1 MKRLGR
7 FLKTANGCFK
17 ALTKRPSKLM
27 RPYLP
32 DVEKKVALERVLP
45 KISTLVFGS
54 SHAHFGWYAEGD
66 EFNCANSSCDLYHA
80 CELYKRI
87 LAMGAP
93 CVRRVVLFY
102 SVFSPGFLLE
112 KTSAGSFAISYRHL
126 WGIPYQ
132 ARLQPVARI
141 IEWKVKNLLLAA
153 QASAD
158 DGYLGNNEYLVKKN
172 SKPIDVGKRVA
183 GHLRHCRRPV
193 SQNGFVAEMACLAAS
208 CGHEFVVVIPPVRQD
223 YAAFLPVDHM
233 SLFSGLTAMAE
244 KHRFR
249 VLDYTRNVA
258 FGAADFMDYDHLS
271 KAGARKLSG
280 LVRSSL

>member
-1 MKRLGR
+1 MTRLR
-7 FLKTANGCFK
+7 RILKIANGCFK

-32 DVEKKVALERVLP
+32 DIEKKVALERVLP
-45 KISTLVFGS
+45 KVSTLVFGS
-54 SHAHFGWYAEGD
+54 SHAHFGWYAEGE

-87 LAMGAP
+87 LAMGASH
-93 CVRRVVLFY
+93 VRRVILFY

-112 KTSAGSFAISYRHL
+112 KTSAGSFAISYKYL

-132 ARLQPVARI
+132 SPLQPVARI
-141 IEWKVKNLLLAA
+141 IEWKVKKLLLAA
-153 QASAD
+153 HVSVND
-158 DGYLGNNEYLVKKN
+158 DYRGNNEYLVKGK
-172 SKPIDVGKRVA
+172 SKPIDVGMRVA

-193 SQNGFVAEMACLAAS
+193 SQDGFVAEMVRLAAS

-223 YAAFLPVDHM
+223 YSAFLPADHM
-233 SLFSGLTAMAE
+233 SLFSGLTAMA
-244 KHRFR
+244 KKLRFR
-249 VLDYTRNVA
+249 VLDYTRNDGFCA
-258 FGAADFMDYDHLS
+258 TDFMDSDHLT
-271 KAGARKLSG
+271 KAGAQKLSR